1 MWLKEEMKK
10 HYSEAEEEEEEAQVT
25 DIYLVQW
32 GNDNFL
38 SDDLMVSCF

>member
-10 HYSEAEEEEEEAQVT
+10 HYSEVEEEEEAQVT
-25 DIYLVQW
+25 DIQW